1 MGEDFVLVAFFHHP
15 IFSCTHSCLPNRETA
30 GSMKLR
36 TVGFAGAHRTHS
48 SSPCLSAPTLKK
60 KGNTK
65 IPFRDGEEIER
76 NINKFE
82 AHLDGLDEYV
92 DMFTK
97 VILLDSSAM
106 DSVFGFPCRK
116 T

>member
-1 MGEDFVLVAFFHHP
+1 MRTERTLPRLVCQLQ
-15 IFSCTHSCLPNRETA
+15 IS
-30 GSMKLR
+30 K
-36 TVGFAGAHRTHS
+36 
-48 SSPCLSAPTLKK
+48 KK

-106 DSVFGFPCRK
+106 DSVFAFPCRK

>member
-1 MGEDFVLVAFFHHP
+1 MRTERTLPRLVCQLQ
-15 IFSCTHSCLPNRETA
+15 IS
-30 GSMKLR
+30 
-36 TVGFAGAHRTHS
+36 
-48 SSPCLSAPTLKK
+48 KK
-60 KGNTK
+60 KKN
-65 IPFRDGEEIER
+65 PFRDGEEIER
-76 NINKFE
+76 NIKKFE

-106 DSVFGFPCRK
+106 DSVFAFPCRK

>member
-1 MGEDFVLVAFFHHP
+1 
-15 IFSCTHSCLPNRETA
+15 
-30 GSMKLR
+30 MKLR

-48 SSPCLSAPTLKK
+48 SSPCLSAPNFQKK
-60 KGNTK
+60 KKN
-65 IPFRDGEEIER
+65 PFRDGEEIER
-76 NINKFE
+76 NIKKFE

-106 DSVFGFPCRK
+106 DSVFAFPCRK

>member
-1 MGEDFVLVAFFHHP
+1 
-15 IFSCTHSCLPNRETA
+15 
-30 GSMKLR
+30 MKLR

-48 SSPCLSAPTLKK
+48 SSPCFVSSKFHQKK
-60 KGNTK
+60 KGQEK
-65 IPFRDGEEIER
+65 IPFRDGGEIER

-97 VILLDSSAM
+97 VILLDFSAM
-106 DSVFGFPCRK
+106 DSAFAFSCRK